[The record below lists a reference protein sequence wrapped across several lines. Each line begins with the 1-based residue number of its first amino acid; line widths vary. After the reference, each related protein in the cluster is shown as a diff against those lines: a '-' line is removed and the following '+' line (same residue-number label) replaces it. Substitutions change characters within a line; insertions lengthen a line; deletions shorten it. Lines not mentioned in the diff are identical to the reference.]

1 MNIVVLAGGLS
12 TERNVSFRSGER
24 IAAALR
30 RKGHNAVLCDVF
42 LGCVNDKY
50 SLEEYFEHYEEVSFN
65 VDDIPNA
72 APDLDAVIKSR
83 EDDGSNFFGENIIE
97 LCRMADIV
105 FIALHGADGENGKV
119 QAAFDLM
126 GIKYTGSESLPC
138 ALAMDK
144 GLAKQFMSRHGVP
157 VPNGYVVS
165 KEGMDDNAVFDKIHF
180 PCIVKPSNGGS
191 SVGVSIVEE
200 PEKYQEALD
209 LAFSYEDEVVV
220 EDFIKGREFAVGVL
234 DGVALPVIEIA
245 PKEGFYDYANKY
257 TAGAADEICP
267 AEIDDETT
275 NQMQLYAEA
284 VAESLGLSIY
294 SRMDFILA
302 ESDGSIYCLEA
313 NTLPGMT
320 DTSLIPQEAAVIGI
334 GYDDLCEEIITLSL
348 EKYK

>member
-12 TERNVSFRSGER
+12 TERNVSFRSGDR

-30 RKGHNAVLCDVF
+30 RKGHKVVMADVF
-42 LGCVNDKY
+42 LGISDDRY
-50 SLEEYFEHYEEVSFN
+50 ALAEYFEHDTEVSF
-65 VDDIPNA
+65 DTKDIPNA

-83 EDDGSNFFGENIIE
+83 GDDGSNFFGENIIG

-105 FIALHGADGENGKV
+105 FLALHGADGENGKL
-119 QAAFDLM
+119 QAAFDLL
-126 GIKYTGSESLPC
+126 GIKYTGSGSLPC

-157 VPNGYVVS
+157 VPHGYVIS
-165 KEGMDDNAVFDKIHF
+165 SEGMEDTSVFDKIHF

-191 SVGVSIVEE
+191 SVGVSIVNE
-200 PEKYQEALD
+200 PDEYDDALK

-267 AEIDDETT
+267 AELDDETT
-275 NQMQLYAEA
+275 NQMQLYAVA
-284 VAESLGLSIY
+284 VAEALGLTIY
-294 SRMDFILA
+294 SRMDFILG
-302 ESDGSIYCLEA
+302 EDGNMYCLEA

-334 GYDDLCEEIITLSL
+334 GYDDLCEEIIQLSL